1 VKRRTLV
8 TALAVAA
15 MLTILVA
22 NATVFA
28 YRWIDGT
35 VSVAPADQ
43 AEGAACT
50 GFYSSS
56 EQSGIP
62 LPVAGTN
69 YNATTYG
76 NNSIKI
82 TPNTA
87 VCTFTYGGSTYNLYE
102 SISFEANITVG
113 TWVFKDIYGFGYN
126 GTAGTDPVVYV
137 YLKVEE
143 PINDTTV
150 VDVANLTVYYSNG
163 TLAATLDLTTSGSV
177 TSAIALNPGDALQL
191 DLFISAASAG
201 NVTFKVGFYVTQEE
215 GEAPR

>member
-1 VKRRTLV
+1 MRSKLI

-50 GFYSSS
+50 GFYSSAD
-56 EQSGIP
+56 QPGIP
-62 LPVAGTN
+62 LDTAGTN

-82 TPNTA
+82 TPGTA

-113 TWVFKDIYGFGYN
+113 TWVFQDIYGFGYN
-126 GTAGTDPVVYV
+126 GTSSDPVVYV

-150 VDVANLTVYYSNG
+150 VDVANLTVYLAG
-163 TLAATLDLTTSGSV
+163 TAVATLDLTTSG
-177 TSAIALNPGDALQL
+177 AIAGPITLNPGDGLQI

-201 NVTFKVGFYVTQEE
+201 NVAFKVGFYVSQEN
-215 GEAPR
+215 EAPR